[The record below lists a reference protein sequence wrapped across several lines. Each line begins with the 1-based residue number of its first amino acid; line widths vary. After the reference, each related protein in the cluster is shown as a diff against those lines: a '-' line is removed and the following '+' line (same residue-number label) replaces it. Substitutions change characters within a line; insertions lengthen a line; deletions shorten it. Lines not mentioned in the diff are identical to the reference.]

1 MYTAYAINVNKLC
14 SKRVEIIKV
23 TLTRLF
29 FGLVN
34 FTTDKNVK
42 QEDINYP

>member
-23 TLTRLF
+23 SLTWLF

-34 FTTDKNVK
+34 FTNDKNVK